1 MYPEIY
7 ANKAASTILT
17 NVFGPEPVLGYVRTN
32 TLIGNT
38 QERQRVHK
46 DIKGY
51 HLMNP
56 CAVAMNVCL
65 CDVSPENGSTE
76 VWLGTNNSSTWED
89 YLDLKL
95 GWIQDEKL
103 DARRQIRP
111 PVYPTLPKG
120 SLVLRDLRVW
130 YVTSRRS

>member
-7 ANKAASTILT
+7 ANKATAAVLT
-17 NVFGPEPVLGYVRTN
+17 HAFGPRPNLSYVRTN

-38 QERQRVHK
+38 KERQRVHK

-65 CDVSPENGSTE
+65 CDVTPENGSTE
-76 VWLGTNNSSTWED
+76 IWLGTNNSSTWED
-89 YLDLKL
+89 YIDLKL

-103 DARRQIRP
+103 EARRQIRP
-111 PVYPTLPKG
+111 PVYPNLPKG

-130 YVTSRRS
+130 